1 MMICFLQLYCSFHV
15 VCSVHM
21 PQCVAFDY
29 FSIDCEKQ
37 SVSKKLLKFWGRHV
51 ALGPQRKQGALHFKR
66 VPGSQKVYFS
76 HCLCVTELTASKQS
90 RKLRALTQEIEYQDS
105 TYQTHMDHCNEP
117 ASNSTDRIRQTNRL
131 CDELDKKI

>member
-1 MMICFLQLYCSFHV
+1 
-15 VCSVHM
+15 M